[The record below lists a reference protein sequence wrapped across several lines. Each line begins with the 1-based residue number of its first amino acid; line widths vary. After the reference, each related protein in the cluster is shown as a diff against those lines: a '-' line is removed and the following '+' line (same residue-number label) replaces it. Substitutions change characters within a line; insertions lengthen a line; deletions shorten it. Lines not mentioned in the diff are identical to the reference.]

1 MDVAGRWFDDLVLDH
16 EKKVKMGRENANAL
30 FSLKL
35 DPLSESLVA
44 GFAS

>member
-1 MDVAGRWFDDLVLDH
+1 VLDH
-16 EKKVKMGRENANAL
+16 EKKVKIGRANANAL

-35 DPLSESLVA
+35 DPLYESLIA